1 MAWTLARAHSVC
13 RCASGGDY
21 SHHRIDLTVM
31 LMTITDW
38 LWSYVLIGALL
49 LVGVRFTIGS
59 RYVQI
64 RLFRRALA
72 VLSDIEWRGSERGI
86 SSFQAL
92 TVSVAGRVGGG
103 NIAGVAVAITLGGPG
118 ALFWMWLIALLG
130 MSTSLFECALAQLY
144 KRRHGEETFRGGPA
158 YVMRYGLG
166 WRVLP
171 VIYSV
176 LLLVTI
182 GFGFNAVQS
191 YVVTTSIESAFG
203 VPALTSGLVMTGVM
217 AVILFGGIRRLAMVS
232 EIIVPAMVVGYL
244 MLALL
249 VLALNVGEIPS
260 ALWLIVSSAF
270 GLEQAVGG
278 GVAAAIA
285 QGARRGLFS
294 NEAGLGTV
302 PNVAAAAD
310 VPHPMSQGLVQ
321 SLSVFIDTIIL
332 CTATALI
339 ILMSSTYGAESA
351 QMQGVVMTQM
361 AVAEHV
367 GSWGEPMVSLALVL
381 FATTTIAYN
390 SFLGENSIAYFE
402 RLGPRAILVF
412 RFAVLTMIAWAS
424 VQDLGTVFGFA
435 DLTMAL
441 LALTNLLALWS
452 LYPVAQSL
460 LTHFES
466 QLDAGQS
473 PRFSRDQ
480 LPRETLDPASW
491 PQHQTD

>member
-1 MAWTLARAHSVC
+1 M
-13 RCASGGDY
+13 
-21 SHHRIDLTVM
+21 TV
-31 LMTITDW
+31 TDW

-49 LVGVRFTIGS
+49 IVGARFTLGS
-59 RYVQI
+59 RGVQV
-64 RLFRRALA
+64 RLFRRTFTVLA
-72 VLSDIEWRGSERGI
+72 NIDWRGSDRGI

-92 TVSVAGRVGGG
+92 AVSIAGRVGGG

-130 MSTSLFECALAQLY
+130 MATSLFECALAQLY
-144 KRRHGEETFRGGPA
+144 KRRNGVETFRGGPA
-158 YVMRYGLG
+158 YVMRHGLG

-171 VIYSV
+171 VIYS
-176 LLLVTI
+176 LLLLITI

-191 YVVTTSIESAFG
+191 YVVTASIESAFG
-203 VPALTSGLVMTGVM
+203 VPAAVSGVVMTGVM
-217 AVILFGGIRRLAMVS
+217 AVILFGGIRRLALVS
-232 EIIVPAMVVGYL
+232 EIIVPAMVLGY
-244 MLALL
+244 MALALI
-249 VLALNVGEIPS
+249 VLILNFGDIPR
-260 ALWLIVSSAF
+260 AMWLILSSAF

-310 VPHPMSQGLVQ
+310 VPHPMTQGLVQ
-321 SLSVFIDTIIL
+321 SLSVFIDTIVL

-339 ILMSSTYGAESA
+339 ILMSSVYESA
-351 QMQGVVMTQM
+351 GQGVQGVVLTQM
-361 AVAEHV
+361 AVAEHLGPV
-367 GSWGEPMVSLALVL
+367 GEPLVSIALVL

-390 SFLGENSIAYFE
+390 CFLGENSIAYFD
-402 RLGPRAILVF
+402 RLGRG
-412 RFAVLTMIAWAS
+412 AVLWFRASVLAMIAWAS

-441 LALTNLLALWS
+441 LALTNLLALWA
-452 LYPVAQSL
+452 LYPVAMSL
-460 LTHFES
+460 LEHFEK
-466 QLDAGQS
+466 QLDGGIA

-480 LPRETLDPASW
+480 LPQEALDPASW
-491 PQHQTD
+491 PDRLSD

>member
-1 MAWTLARAHSVC
+1 M
-13 RCASGGDY
+13 
-21 SHHRIDLTVM
+21 TV
-31 LMTITDW
+31 TDW

-49 LVGVRFTIGS
+49 IVGARFTLGS
-59 RYVQI
+59 RGVQV
-64 RLFRRALA
+64 RLFRRTFA
-72 VLSDIEWRGSERGI
+72 VLANIDWRGSDRGI

-92 TVSVAGRVGGG
+92 AVSIAGRVGGG

-130 MSTSLFECALAQLY
+130 MATSLFECALAQLY
-144 KRRHGEETFRGGPA
+144 KRRNGEETFRGGPA
-158 YVMRYGLG
+158 YVMRHGLG

-171 VIYSV
+171 VIYS
-176 LLLVTI
+176 LLLLITI

-191 YVVTTSIESAFG
+191 FVVTASIESAFG
-203 VPALTSGLVMTGVM
+203 VPSAVSGVVMTGVM
-217 AVILFGGIRRLAMVS
+217 AVILFGGIRRLALVS
-232 EIIVPAMVVGYL
+232 EIIVPAMVLGY
-244 MLALL
+244 MALALI
-249 VLALNVGEIPS
+249 VLILNFGDIPR
-260 ALWLIVSSAF
+260 AMWLILSSAF

-310 VPHPMSQGLVQ
+310 VPHPMTQGLVQ
-321 SLSVFIDTIIL
+321 SLSVFIDTIVL

-339 ILMSSTYGAESA
+339 ILMSSVYESA
-351 QMQGVVMTQM
+351 GQGVQGVVLTQM
-361 AVAEHV
+361 AVAEHL
-367 GSWGEPMVSLALVL
+367 GPIGEPLVSIALVL

-390 SFLGENSIAYFE
+390 CFLGENSIAYFD
-402 RLGPRAILVF
+402 RLGRG
-412 RFAVLTMIAWAS
+412 AVLWFRASVLAMIAWAS

-441 LALTNLLALWS
+441 LALTNLLALWA
-452 LYPVAQSL
+452 LYPVAMSL
-460 LTHFES
+460 LEHFEK
-466 QLDAGQS
+466 QLDGGIA

-480 LPRETLDPASW
+480 LPREALDPASW
-491 PQHQTD
+491 PDRLSD

>member
-1 MAWTLARAHSVC
+1 ML
-13 RCASGGDY
+13 
-21 SHHRIDLTVM
+21 LTV
-31 LMTITDW
+31 TDW
-38 LWSYVLIGALL
+38 LWSYVLITALL
-49 LVGVRFTIGS
+49 AVGVRFTVGS
-59 RYVQI
+59 RAVQV
-64 RLFRRALA
+64 RLFRRTLS
-72 VLSDIEWRGSERGI
+72 VLSNIDWKGSDRGI

-92 TVSVAGRVGGG
+92 AVSVAGRVGGG

-144 KRRHGEETFRGGPA
+144 KRRHGDETFRGGPA

-166 WRVLP
+166 WRVIP

-203 VPALTSGLVMTGVM
+203 VPAALSGAVMTAMM
-217 AVILFGGIRRLAMVS
+217 AIILFGGIRRLAVVS
-232 EIIVPAMVVGYL
+232 EVVVPAMVIGY
-244 MLALL
+244 L
-249 VLALNVGEIPS
+249 VLAIWVLILNFTDIPRAI
-260 ALWLIVSSAF
+260 ALIFSSAF

-278 GVAAAIA
+278 GVAAAVA

-321 SLSVFIDTIIL
+321 SLSVFIDTVIL

-339 ILMSSTYGAESA
+339 ILMSSVYGSDGQAV
-351 QMQGVVMTQM
+351 QGVVLTQM
-361 AVAEHV
+361 AVAEHL
-367 GSWGEPMVSLALVL
+367 GPIGEPLVSIALVL

-390 SFLGENSIAYFE
+390 AFLGENSIAYFE
-402 RLGPRAILVF
+402 HLGRWAVPVF
-412 RFAVLTMIAWAS
+412 RLAVLVMIAWAS

-441 LALTNLLALWS
+441 LALTNLLALWA
-452 LYPVAQSL
+452 LYPVAISL
-460 LTHFES
+460 LRHFEQ
-466 QLDAGQS
+466 QLEAGLAPQ
-473 PRFSRDQ
+473 FSRDEM
-480 LPRETLDPASW
+480 PEEALDPASW
-491 PQHQTD
+491 PSEQ

>member
-1 MAWTLARAHSVC
+1 M
-13 RCASGGDY
+13 
-21 SHHRIDLTVM
+21 TV
-31 LMTITDW
+31 TDW

-49 LVGVRFTIGS
+49 IVGARFTLGS
-59 RYVQI
+59 RGVQV
-64 RLFRRALA
+64 RLFRRTFA
-72 VLSDIEWRGSERGI
+72 VLANIDWRGSDRGI

-92 TVSVAGRVGGG
+92 AVSIAGRVGGG

-130 MSTSLFECALAQLY
+130 MATSLFECALAQLY
-144 KRRHGEETFRGGPA
+144 KRRNGEETFRGGPA
-158 YVMRYGLG
+158 YVMRHGLG

-171 VIYSV
+171 VIYS
-176 LLLVTI
+176 LLLLITI

-191 YVVTTSIESAFG
+191 YVVTASIESAFG
-203 VPALTSGLVMTGVM
+203 VPSAVSGVVMTGVM
-217 AVILFGGIRRLAMVS
+217 AVILFGGIRRLALVS
-232 EIIVPAMVVGYL
+232 EIIVPAMVLGY
-244 MLALL
+244 MALALI
-249 VLALNVGEIPS
+249 VLILNFGDIPR
-260 ALWLIVSSAF
+260 AMWLILSSAF

-310 VPHPMSQGLVQ
+310 VPHPMTQGLVQ
-321 SLSVFIDTIIL
+321 SLSVFIDTIVL

-339 ILMSSTYGAESA
+339 ILMSSVYESA
-351 QMQGVVMTQM
+351 GQGVQGVVLTQM
-361 AVAEHV
+361 AVAEHLGPV
-367 GSWGEPMVSLALVL
+367 GEPLVSIALVL

-390 SFLGENSIAYFE
+390 CFLGENSIAYFD
-402 RLGPRAILVF
+402 RLGRG
-412 RFAVLTMIAWAS
+412 AVLWFRASVLAMIAWAS

-441 LALTNLLALWS
+441 LALTNLLALWA
-452 LYPVAQSL
+452 LYPVAMSL
-460 LTHFES
+460 LEHFEK
-466 QLDAGQS
+466 QLDGGIA

-480 LPRETLDPASW
+480 LPREALDPASW
-491 PQHQTD
+491 PDRLSD

>member
-1 MAWTLARAHSVC
+1 M
-13 RCASGGDY
+13 
-21 SHHRIDLTVM
+21 LTVV
-31 LMTITDW
+31 TDW
-38 LWSYVLIGALL
+38 LWAYVLIGALL
-49 LVGVRFTIGS
+49 LVGLRYTIGS
-59 RYVQI
+59 RVVQI
-64 RLFRRALA
+64 RLFRRTFA
-72 VLSDIEWRGSERGI
+72 VLSQIEWRGSDRGI

-92 TVSVAGRVGGG
+92 AVSVAGRVGGG

-130 MSTSLFECALAQLY
+130 MATSLFECALAQLY
-144 KRRHGEETFRGGPA
+144 KRRHGDEAFRGGPA

-166 WRVLP
+166 WRWLP
-171 VIYSV
+171 IVYS
-176 LLLVTI
+176 LLLLITI

-203 VPALTSGLVMTGVM
+203 VPAAVSGLVMTGVM
-217 AVILFGGIRRLAMVS
+217 AVILFGGIRRLALVS
-232 EIIVPAMVVGYL
+232 ELVVPLMVVGYL
-244 MLALL
+244 ALALI
-249 VLALNVGEIPS
+249 VLALNVTQIPS
-260 ALWLIVSSAF
+260 ALALIFSSAL

-339 ILMSSTYGAESA
+339 ILMSSVYGADP
-351 QMQGVVMTQM
+351 QNTQGVVLTQM
-361 AVAEHV
+361 AVAEHL
-367 GSWGEPMVSLALVL
+367 GPLGEPLVSIALVL

-402 RLGPRAILVF
+402 TLGPKAIFIF
-412 RFAVLTMIAWAS
+412 RLSVLAMIAWAS

-441 LALTNLLALWS
+441 LALTNLLALWA
-452 LYPVAQSL
+452 LYPVALSL
-460 LTHFES
+460 LRHFEG
-466 QLDAGQS
+466 QLEHGSELHFSSDA
-473 PRFSRDQ
+473 
-480 LPRETLDPASW
+480 LPDESLDPASW
-491 PQHQTD
+491 PTSR

>member
-1 MAWTLARAHSVC
+1 ML
-13 RCASGGDY
+13 
-21 SHHRIDLTVM
+21 LTV
-31 LMTITDW
+31 TDW
-38 LWSYVLIGALL
+38 LWSYVLITALL
-49 LVGVRFTIGS
+49 AVGVRFTMGS
-59 RYVQI
+59 RAVQV
-64 RLFRRALA
+64 RLFRRTLS
-72 VLSDIEWRGSERGI
+72 VLSNIDWKGSDRGI

-92 TVSVAGRVGGG
+92 AVSVAGRVGGG

-144 KRRHGEETFRGGPA
+144 KRRHGDETFRGGPA

-166 WRVLP
+166 WRVIP

-203 VPALTSGLVMTGVM
+203 VPAALSGAVMTAMM
-217 AVILFGGIRRLAMVS
+217 AIILFGGIRRLAVVS
-232 EIIVPAMVVGYL
+232 EVVVPAMVIGY
-244 MLALL
+244 L
-249 VLALNVGEIPS
+249 VLAIWVLILNFTDIPRAI
-260 ALWLIVSSAF
+260 ALIFSSAF

-278 GVAAAIA
+278 GVAAAVT

-321 SLSVFIDTIIL
+321 SLSVFIDTVIL

-339 ILMSSTYGAESA
+339 ILMSSVYGSDG
-351 QMQGVVMTQM
+351 QTVQGVVLTQM
-361 AVAEHV
+361 AVAEHL
-367 GSWGEPMVSLALVL
+367 GPIGEPLVSIALVL

-390 SFLGENSIAYFE
+390 AFLGENSIAYFE
-402 RLGPRAILVF
+402 RLGRWAVPVF
-412 RFAVLTMIAWAS
+412 RISVLVMIAWAS

-441 LALTNLLALWS
+441 LALTNLLALWA
-452 LYPVAQSL
+452 LYPVAISL
-460 LTHFES
+460 LRHFEQ
-466 QLDAGQS
+466 QLEAGLAPQ
-473 PRFSRDQ
+473 FSRDEM
-480 LPRETLDPASW
+480 PEEALDPASW
-491 PQHQTD
+491 PSEQ

>member
-1 MAWTLARAHSVC
+1 M
-13 RCASGGDY
+13 
-21 SHHRIDLTVM
+21 
-31 LMTITDW
+31 
-38 LWSYVLIGALL
+38 
-49 LVGVRFTIGS
+49 
-59 RYVQI
+59 
-64 RLFRRALA
+64 
-72 VLSDIEWRGSERGI
+72 
-86 SSFQAL
+86 
-92 TVSVAGRVGGG
+92 
-103 NIAGVAVAITLGGPG
+103 
-118 ALFWMWLIALLG
+118 
-130 MSTSLFECALAQLY
+130 
-144 KRRHGEETFRGGPA
+144 
-158 YVMRYGLG
+158 
-166 WRVLP
+166 
-171 VIYSV
+171 
-176 LLLVTI
+176 
-182 GFGFNAVQS
+182 
-191 YVVTTSIESAFG
+191 
-203 VPALTSGLVMTGVM
+203 
-217 AVILFGGIRRLAMVS
+217 
-232 EIIVPAMVVGYL
+232 
-244 MLALL
+244 
-249 VLALNVGEIPS
+249 
-260 ALWLIVSSAF
+260 IVSSAF

-367 GSWGEPMVSLALVL
+367 GPWGEPLVSLALVL

-412 RFAVLTMIAWAS
+412 RVAVLTMIAWAS

-441 LALTNLLALWS
+441 LALTNLLALWA

-460 LTHFES
+460 LAHFES
-466 QLDAGQS
+466 QVDAGQS

-491 PQHQTD
+491 SQHLSD

>member
-1 MAWTLARAHSVC
+1 ML
-13 RCASGGDY
+13 
-21 SHHRIDLTVM
+21 LTV
-31 LMTITDW
+31 TDW
-38 LWSYVLIGALL
+38 LWSYVLIIALL
-49 LVGVRFTIGS
+49 AVGVRFTVGS
-59 RYVQI
+59 RAVQL
-64 RLFRRALA
+64 RLLRRTFS
-72 VLSDIEWRGSERGI
+72 VLSNIDWKGSDRGI

-92 TVSVAGRVGGG
+92 AVSVAGRVGGG

-144 KRRHGEETFRGGPA
+144 KRRHRDETFRGGPA

-166 WRVLP
+166 WRVVP

-203 VPALTSGLVMTGVM
+203 VPAALSGAVMTAMM
-217 AVILFGGIRRLAMVS
+217 AIILFGGIRRLAVVS
-232 EIIVPAMVVGYL
+232 EVVVPAMVIGY
-244 MLALL
+244 L
-249 VLALNVGEIPS
+249 VLAIWVLILNFTDIPRAI
-260 ALWLIVSSAF
+260 ALIFSSAF

-278 GVAAAIA
+278 GVAAAVA

-310 VPHPMSQGLVQ
+310 VPHPMSQGLAQ
-321 SLSVFIDTIIL
+321 SLSVFIDTVIL

-339 ILMSSTYGAESA
+339 ILMSSVYGSDG
-351 QMQGVVMTQM
+351 QTVQGVVLTQM
-361 AVAEHV
+361 AVAEHL
-367 GSWGEPMVSLALVL
+367 GPIGEPLVSIALVL

-390 SFLGENSIAYFE
+390 AFLGENSIAYFE
-402 RLGPRAILVF
+402 RLGRWAIPVF
-412 RFAVLTMIAWAS
+412 RLSVLLMIAWAS

-441 LALTNLLALWS
+441 LALTNLLALWA
-452 LYPVAQSL
+452 LYPVAISL
-460 LTHFES
+460 LRHFEQ
-466 QLDAGQS
+466 QLEAGLAPQ
-473 PRFSRDQ
+473 FSRDEM
-480 LPRETLDPASW
+480 PEEALDPASW
-491 PQHQTD
+491 PSEQ

>member
-1 MAWTLARAHSVC
+1 
-13 RCASGGDY
+13 
-21 SHHRIDLTVM
+21 M
-31 LMTITDW
+31 LMTVTDW

-49 LVGVRFTIGS
+49 IVGARFTLGS
-59 RYVQI
+59 RGVQV
-64 RLFRRALA
+64 RLFRRTFA
-72 VLSDIEWRGSERGI
+72 VLANIDWRGSDRGI

-92 TVSVAGRVGGG
+92 AVSIAGRVGGG

-130 MSTSLFECALAQLY
+130 MATSLFECALAQLY
-144 KRRHGEETFRGGPA
+144 KRRNGEETFRGGPA
-158 YVMRYGLG
+158 YVMRHGLG

-171 VIYSV
+171 VIYS
-176 LLLVTI
+176 LLLLITI

-191 YVVTTSIESAFG
+191 FVVTASIESAFG
-203 VPALTSGLVMTGVM
+203 VPAAVSGVVMTGVM
-217 AVILFGGIRRLAMVS
+217 AVILFGGIRRLALVS
-232 EIIVPAMVVGYL
+232 EIVVPAMVLGY
-244 MLALL
+244 MALALI
-249 VLALNVGEIPS
+249 VLILNFGDIPR
-260 ALWLIVSSAF
+260 AMWLILSSAF

-310 VPHPMSQGLVQ
+310 VPHPMTQGLVQ
-321 SLSVFIDTIIL
+321 SLSVFIDTIVL

-339 ILMSSTYGAESA
+339 ILMSSVYESA
-351 QMQGVVMTQM
+351 GQGVQGVVLTQM
-361 AVAEHV
+361 AVAEHL
-367 GSWGEPMVSLALVL
+367 GPIGEPLVSIALVL

-390 SFLGENSIAYFE
+390 CFLGENSIAYFD
-402 RLGPRAILVF
+402 RLGRG
-412 RFAVLTMIAWAS
+412 AVLWFRASVLAMIAWAS

-441 LALTNLLALWS
+441 LALTNLLALWA
-452 LYPVAQSL
+452 LYPVAMSL
-460 LTHFES
+460 LEHFEK
-466 QLDAGQS
+466 QLDGGMA

-480 LPRETLDPASW
+480 LPQEALDPASW
-491 PQHQTD
+491 PDRLSD

>member
-1 MAWTLARAHSVC
+1 
-13 RCASGGDY
+13 
-21 SHHRIDLTVM
+21 M
-31 LMTITDW
+31 LMTVTDW

-49 LVGVRFTIGS
+49 IVGARFTLGS
-59 RYVQI
+59 RGVQV
-64 RLFRRALA
+64 RLFRRTFA
-72 VLSDIEWRGSERGI
+72 VLANIDWRGSDRGI

-92 TVSVAGRVGGG
+92 AVSIAGRVGGG

-130 MSTSLFECALAQLY
+130 MATSLFECALAQLY
-144 KRRHGEETFRGGPA
+144 KRRNGEETFRGGPA
-158 YVMRYGLG
+158 YVMRHGLG

-171 VIYSV
+171 VIYS
-176 LLLVTI
+176 LLLLITI

-191 YVVTTSIESAFG
+191 YVVTASIESAFG
-203 VPALTSGLVMTGVM
+203 VPAAVSGVVMTGVM
-217 AVILFGGIRRLAMVS
+217 AVILFGGIRRLALVS
-232 EIIVPAMVVGYL
+232 EIIVPAMVLGY
-244 MLALL
+244 MTLALI
-249 VLALNVGEIPS
+249 VLILNFGDIPR
-260 ALWLIVSSAF
+260 AMWLILSSAF

-310 VPHPMSQGLVQ
+310 VPHPMTQGLVQ
-321 SLSVFIDTIIL
+321 SLSVFIDTIVL

-339 ILMSSTYGAESA
+339 ILMSSVYESA
-351 QMQGVVMTQM
+351 GQGVQGVVLTQM
-361 AVAEHV
+361 AVAEHLGPV
-367 GSWGEPMVSLALVL
+367 GEPLVSIALVL

-390 SFLGENSIAYFE
+390 CFLGENSIAYFD
-402 RLGPRAILVF
+402 RLGRG
-412 RFAVLTMIAWAS
+412 AVLWFRASVLAMIAWAS

-441 LALTNLLALWS
+441 LALTNLLTLWV
-452 LYPVAQSL
+452 LYPVAMSL
-460 LTHFES
+460 LEHFEK
-466 QLDAGQS
+466 QLDGGIA

-480 LPRETLDPASW
+480 LPQEALDPASW
-491 PQHQTD
+491 PDRLSD